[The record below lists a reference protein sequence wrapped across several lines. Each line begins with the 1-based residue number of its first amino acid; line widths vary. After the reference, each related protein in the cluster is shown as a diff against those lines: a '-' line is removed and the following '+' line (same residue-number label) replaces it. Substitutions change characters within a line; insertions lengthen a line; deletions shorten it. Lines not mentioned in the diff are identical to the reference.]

1 MNTPKISRRLSTLLA
16 LTSLTVAVAF
26 AFNSTAI
33 GSSIGVDAFSSSFS
47 ADQISGKISARMD
60 GTIVFSANE
69 DNIISL
75 SKPLLIKQVFANQ
88 TLEIQFLPNVQND
101 QYSVNGN
108 KRALDQQGRAWL
120 ANVIPQLLR
129 ESTFDVAARVNRLNI
144 KGGVELVISE
154 IESIKSP
161 YARSL
166 YAQSLFK
173 LAQLNDAQMV
183 RMLSVVAAIG
193 PGRDRERQE
202 AYVTALKGRIN
213 TPQMTTL
220 LSDLTTMKDSH
231 ATCEVL
237 VAVAKAMP
245 VDAGLLKQYRDIAR
259 TLTESERGRAEKALD
274 HLNG

>member
-26 AFNSTAI
+26 AFNSSAI
-33 GSSIGVDAFSSSFS
+33 GSSLGIEALNSSFS
-47 ADQISGKISARMD
+47 ADQISGKISSRMD

-69 DNIISL
+69 DNVISL

-88 TLEIQFLPNVQND
+88 TLEIQFLPDVQTD

-129 ESTFDVAARVNRLNI
+129 ESAFDVAARMNRLNS
-144 KGGVELVISE
+144 KGGVELVIAE

-173 LAQLNDAQMV
+173 MAQLNDAQMV
-183 RMLSVVAAIG
+183 RMLSAVAAIG

-202 AYVTALKGRIN
+202 AYVTALQGRIN

-220 LSDLTTMKDSH
+220 LSDLATMKDSH

-245 VDAGLLKQYRDIAR
+245 VDVGLLKQYRDIAR